1 MASIPLSL
9 VNIFNTVRN
18 AQNRVSSMI
27 KMNIVVAGITLIL
40 SVPLIKIMSIEGV
53 ATSYLIANTVGA
65 LIVVS
70 RLKNP
75 KEFTLKLLNDIK
87 RDVSYNL

>member
-1 MASIPLSL
+1 
-9 VNIFNTVRN
+9 
-18 AQNRVSSMI
+18 
-27 KMNIVVAGITLIL
+27 MNIVVAGITLIL